1 MNIILKT
8 LKELPTINKIMIF
21 IIVIITFFIQICNI
35 TVPFI
40 FQKIVDNIN
49 NKNAFFYFQT
59 LLYIYLLLLFLN
71 FIFGVLYTKS
81 IYEISSYYK
90 KKGFDFLVRKNKTI
104 DKPSEMADLL
114 FNLSDNGITS
124 IFYESNI
131 NFIIYIIFYFI
142 LLFNIF
148 KVSTIIG
155 LLLLINIIILY
166 VSSKLKIRYLSPLN
180 SEIIKSESEM
190 IEKIED
196 TLRGFVEIKFFKLLN
211 KEMKN
216 INSYYNEILV
226 IIKHKQKIELI
237 ISILE
242 TISFLIFPITL
253 YIIGMLF
260 MKSMI
265 TIGEGIK
272 IIQIVEIILSYS
284 MFISSYTNI
293 IPEII
298 SVFKKYNEKFQE
310 E

>member
-49 NKNAFFYFQT
+49 NKNAFYYFQT